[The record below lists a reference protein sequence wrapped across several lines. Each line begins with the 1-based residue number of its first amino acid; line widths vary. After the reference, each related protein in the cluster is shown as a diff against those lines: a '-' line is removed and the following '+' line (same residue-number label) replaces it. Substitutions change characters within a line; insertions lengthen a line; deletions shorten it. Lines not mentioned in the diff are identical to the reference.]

1 MKHLA
6 AGLVAILAASAL
18 AQAPLADPDPMT
30 GVKAP
35 FEALKLS
42 QELARAGH
50 AHRDPWS
57 LVVAARIRK
66 LTPLQ
71 DSARAPDRG
80 KPDASAR
87 DQVEAWLAEAEELGG
102 DDPRISGLV
111 REVRGMSF
119 KGRTGGPQ
127 VSKARLAPGAIHQYG
142 EIFQIGR
149 PAVVYIEGDGDTDL
163 TLVVRDPFGG
173 PACVQGGPGDVK
185 MCAWNASRGGR
196 YAVEVRN
203 PGRVDNA
210 YALATN

>member
-1 MKHLA
+1 MKHA
-6 AGLVAILAASAL
+6 AGLVVLLAASAL
-18 AQAPLADPDPMT
+18 AKAPLADPDPMT
-30 GVKAP
+30 EVKAP
-35 FEALKLS
+35 FEALRLS

-71 DSARAPDRG
+71 DSARAPENG
-80 KPDASAR
+80 KVDPQAR
-87 DQVEAWLAEAEELGG
+87 DQVETWLAEAEALGG
-102 DDPRISGLV
+102 DDPRVAGLV
-111 REVRGMSF
+111 REVRAMSF
-119 KGRTGGPQ
+119 KGRSGGPQ
-127 VSKARLAPGAIHQYG
+127 VSKARLGPGGIHQYG

-149 PAVVYIEGDGDTDL
+149 PAVVYVEGDGDTDL
-163 TLVVRDPFGG
+163 TLLVRDPSGG
-173 PACVQGGPGDVK
+173 AACVQGGPGDVK
-185 MCAWNASRGGR
+185 MCAWTASRGGR